1 MGYAPYGVQGDS
13 DRMSER
19 KQKLM
24 EIREYLMEHPEI
36 KKYKD
41 YTLKK
46 VKEEIASLETFEFLS

>member
-46 VKEEIASLETFEFLS
+46 